1 MVMTSYQP
9 KALPIDDD
17 GFVRSFAL
25 GDDHQLCEEGLAFF
39 AQQGFVVVNSVRWS
53 ALHAPANMAGPKLL
67 LLVIRSGE
75 RSRWE
80 GRWMI
85 LARRIG
91 RS

>member
-53 ALHAPANMAGPKLL
+53 ALHAT
-67 LLVIRSGE
+67 RE
-75 RSRWE
+75 H
-80 GRWMI
+80 
-85 LARRIG
+85 G
-91 RS
+91 RSEVASACHKVGRAQPLGGQVDDSS